1 MPGLPAPVP
10 SGYYRNGRWVSRVC
24 QGPRL
29 TSASDWKKCLQNSAL
44 DFLGDST
51 TRQWF
56 YYTAK
61 YMQMA
66 VRKSPYFLSAT
77 AGPIYAEEKQWN
89 ITSRYQSHG
98 PPVNTFLWVNAS
110 ILSNLVRIIDE
121 IDEPNHIVVVTVGFH
136 FNSHPLVD
144 YVRRVRTVRSALLR
158 LLRRQQNTTLVIK
171 PTNTAAS
178 HILNVDDWFS
188 FQMYLIIKE
197 MFSGLPVVFVDT
209 WEMTDCQFPKDT
221 THPADEVD
229 ANQDVAI
236 PESRPYTGM
245 L

>member
-1 MPGLPAPVP
+1 MPGLPAPLP

-29 TSASDWKKCLQNSAL
+29 TNAYDWKKCLQNSAL

-56 YYTAK
+56 YYMAK
-61 YMQMA
+61 YMQME
-66 VRKSPYFLSAT
+66 VRNSPYFLSLT

-98 PPVNTFLWVNAS
+98 PPINTVAWVNAS

-144 YVRRVRTVRSALLR
+144 YVTRVRTVRSALLR

-171 PTNTAAS
+171 PTNTADTT
-178 HILNVDDWFS
+178 ILNVDDWFS
-188 FQMYLIIKE
+188 FQMYLIMKE
-197 MFSGLPVVFVDT
+197 MFSGMPVVFVDT

-221 THPADEVD
+221 AHPADEVI
-229 ANQDVAI
+229 QEEI
-236 PESRPYTGM
+236 LYM
-245 L
+245 LSYICQ